1 MSAAWRISS
10 GTTSSPSVCAAALVS
25 SISST
30 GWALPA
36 LNTMPNRRRPATT
49 SRNSSIRLPARLA
62 ACSDKPVTWP
72 PGLARLATRPLP
84 TGSMPTAKTIGMA
97 LVACR
102 TVGTGAAD
110 GDDDVHFHPDEFRGN
125 FGVSIGASF
134 GPPILDGDCTVLD
147 PADLAQSRHKGA
159 RPRTEGRG
167 IGAEKADC
175 RQSCLLRFRRQ
186 RPCCRRAADQRDE
199 IAPSHWLP
207 PRDSTAQPCFCN
219 YSRD

>member
-1 MSAAWRISS
+1 RAERERKEARQVGHHELVDGDVNCVHLARHGVECRSDVGGLAISS

-62 ACSDKPVTWP
+62 ACSDKPVTLP

-97 LVACR
+97 L
-102 TVGTGAAD
+102 
-110 GDDDVHFHPDEFRGN
+110 
-125 FGVSIGASF
+125 
-134 GPPILDGDCTVLD
+134 
-147 PADLAQSRHKGA
+147 
-159 RPRTEGRG
+159 
-167 IGAEKADC
+167 
-175 RQSCLLRFRRQ
+175 
-186 RPCCRRAADQRDE
+186 
-199 IAPSHWLP
+199 
-207 PRDSTAQPCFCN
+207 
-219 YSRD
+219 

>member
-1 MSAAWRISS
+1 
-10 GTTSSPSVCAAALVS
+10 
-25 SISST
+25 
-30 GWALPA
+30 
-36 LNTMPNRRRPATT
+36 
-49 SRNSSIRLPARLA
+49 
-62 ACSDKPVTWP
+62 
-72 PGLARLATRPLP
+72 
-84 TGSMPTAKTIGMA
+84 
-97 LVACR
+97 
-102 TVGTGAAD
+102 
-110 GDDDVHFHPDEFRGN
+110 PDEFRGN

-147 PADLAQSRHKGA
+147 PAELAQSRHKGA

-207 PRDSTAQPCFCN
+207 PRGLNCTTLLLQLQQGLAAKGMKFLC
-219 YSRD
+219 SRRRDRITSYLNSLYHRPTIRCPPICPR